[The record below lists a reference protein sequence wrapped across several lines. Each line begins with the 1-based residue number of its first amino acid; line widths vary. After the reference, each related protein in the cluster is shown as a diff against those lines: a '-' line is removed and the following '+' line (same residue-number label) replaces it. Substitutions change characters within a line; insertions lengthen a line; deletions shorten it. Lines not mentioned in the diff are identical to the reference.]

1 MDVVWCEC
9 HWFPRHETDQMHS
22 NAPISAKKSRQEL
35 LLHQPARQRSTWS
48 HRSDPPAQKKRHAHG
63 TSWHIV
69 AHGLVILKVMP
80 RLFSI
85 DEEVRGTSWDWVQ
98 PQLRELS
105 QWIVTKMLPKKWL
118 RHSSKISK
126 SVNDSKCA
134 SIFTIN
140 IYKLYTAVSEW
151 I

>member
-1 MDVVWCEC
+1 M
-9 HWFPRHETDQMHS
+9 
-22 NAPISAKKSRQEL
+22 
-35 LLHQPARQRSTWS
+35 
-48 HRSDPPAQKKRHAHG
+48 
-63 TSWHIV
+63 
-69 AHGLVILKVMP
+69 ILKVMP

-118 RHSSKISK
+118 RHPSKISK

-140 IYKLYTAVSEW
+140 YTWLSVNGSEW
-151 I
+151 GTPPSVRVHNVQVARIVLASDADCTRPFPLIGECLTSSAAFCYSYRVSHQAKRGGR